1 MQITD
6 NLFSTIIRT
15 TGGFSDTFET
25 VQHSPFHC
33 GFHSGSRA
41 CILYHIVI
49 NDSEMI
55 SN

>member
-25 VQHSPFHC
+25 VYSIHLF
-33 GFHSGSRA
+33 
-41 CILYHIVI
+41 IVVFI
-49 NDSEMI
+49 VVVELAYYI
-55 SN
+55 I